1 MTTPDN
7 EKKLTLTATERR
19 ILQLVA
25 EGQTNPQI
33 ASALC
38 LSVPTIK
45 WYRKKLRGKFG
56 VTTTMQMVRKA
67 LDMKLI

>member
-1 MTTPDN
+1 MTNPETEN
-7 EKKLTLTATERR
+7 KIALTGTERR

-33 ASALC
+33 ASELC

>member
-1 MTTPDN
+1 MMASDKYD
-7 EKKLTLTATERR
+7 EITLTRTEQR
-19 ILQLVA
+19 ILQMVA
-25 EGQTNPQI
+25 EGRTSPQI
-33 ASALC
+33 ASELC
-38 LSVPTIK
+38 LSLPTIK